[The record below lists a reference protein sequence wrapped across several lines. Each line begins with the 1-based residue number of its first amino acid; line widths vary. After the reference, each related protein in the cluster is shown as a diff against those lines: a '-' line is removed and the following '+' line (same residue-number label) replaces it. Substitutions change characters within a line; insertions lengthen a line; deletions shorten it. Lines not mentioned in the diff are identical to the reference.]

1 MRKDTFFLLQTVT
14 KFFFLPRTYFPTDE
28 YYTACIHRYKK
39 TAAGI
44 NLSAT
49 PHTKVIKLKQL
60 PVSFDIGSCFRE
72 YSSDD
77 FPQRHAAREEG
88 VQPISCCGCSAQN
101 VRSDSRHR

>member
-1 MRKDTFFLLQTVT
+1 MRKNTFFLLQTVT
-14 KFFFLPRTYFPTDE
+14 KFFFCRGHTVRRMNIIPSVFRGV
-28 YYTACIHRYKK
+28 KK
-39 TAAGI
+39 APAGI

-49 PHTKVIKLKQL
+49 PHTKVTKLKQL

-77 FPQRHAAREEG
+77 FPQRHAAREGG